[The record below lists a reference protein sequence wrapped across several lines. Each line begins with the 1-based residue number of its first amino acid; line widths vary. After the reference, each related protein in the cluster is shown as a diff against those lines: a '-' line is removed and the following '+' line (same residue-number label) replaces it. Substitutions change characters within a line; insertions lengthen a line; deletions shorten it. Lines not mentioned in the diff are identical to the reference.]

1 MKIHNKI
8 IFVFSLFSLIF
19 LIFRTSF
26 FLLTFCTFLVGSTSF
41 FILSHADHMLCFA
54 HPLGA
59 VGLPPPLPVVCSYV
73 AGVSLLLPP
82 PSCTK
87 IWWSQARCF
96 CYSPSAAAHACAQ
109 VGPCCCAVAILS
121 WHGGSVFFWHL
132 SEGLMLFVKHLS
144 GKQDIYYD
152 CRKGICWFTVVLF
165 S

>member
-1 MKIHNKI
+1 M
-8 IFVFSLFSLIF
+8 FSLFSLIF

-82 PSCTK
+82 SPQLHQDLVIPDEVLLLLSLRRCPSLCP
-87 IWWSQARCF
+87 SQAVPLRGCHPELARWF
-96 CYSPSAAAHACAQ
+96 C
-109 VGPCCCAVAILS
+109 L
-121 WHGGSVFFWHL
+121 FFWHL

-144 GKQDIYYD
+144 GKQDIYSD
-152 CRKGICWFTVVLF
+152 CRKGICWFTVELF